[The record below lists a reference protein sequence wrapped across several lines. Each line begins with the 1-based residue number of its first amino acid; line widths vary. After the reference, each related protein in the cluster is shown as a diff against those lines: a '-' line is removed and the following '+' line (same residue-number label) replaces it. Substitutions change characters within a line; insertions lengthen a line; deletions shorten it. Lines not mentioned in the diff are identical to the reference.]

1 MMRRMRRR
9 GQENEKSEE
18 EEGEE
23 GTASAGSLPHEPVQG
38 GHQPGS
44 NRDPRSQIKYTQIK
58 QSQIEPAT
66 NPANQEIK
74 EAFGWGEGGK
84 YPGSG
89 RNEERGINEI
99 E

>member
-1 MMRRMRRR
+1 MVAP
-9 GQENEKSEE
+9 QPPPA
-18 EEGEE
+18 
-23 GTASAGSLPHEPVQG
+23 ASLMSQCRAATSPDQTRIP
-38 GHQPGS
+38 
-44 NRDPRSQIKYTQIK
+44 DPRSQIKYTQIK

-84 YPGSG
+84 YPGLG

-99 E
+99 K

>member
-1 MMRRMRRR
+1 MRRGRRR
-9 GQENEKSEE
+9 RLGGSS
-18 EEGEE
+18 
-23 GTASAGSLPHEPVQG
+23 ASAGSLPHEPVQG

-44 NRDPRSQIKYTQIK
+44 NRDPRSQIKYAQIK

-66 NPANQEIK
+66 NPASQEIK